1 MSSKCSLVSVGGMSY
16 EFIMAI
22 PSMSGMDGQIDMT
35 IRRTVQTLLSQFQ
48 PEERTGKAWLDAA
61 YKAGL
66 AWVSFPVGLGGL
78 GAPVGMQALVDEEL
92 GRAGATLREDPRYAV
107 GYGLAAPVLVEFAQ
121 PTVVGRMLPPLFRL
135 DEFWCQLF
143 SEPGS
148 GSDIASLATSAVR
161 DGDVWRING
170 QKVWTTL
177 GHISKW
183 ALLATRTDPTVPKHK
198 GLTFFVLDMDQ
209 PGVEVRPLR
218 QMTGDA
224 EFNEVFLT
232 DAVVPDELRLGDVGE
247 GWRVVVATLANERH
261 TVADVGSTPAGNIE
275 RAIELYRA
283 IGDRPG
289 RAATR
294 DRLMSLWVRDMVV
307 QLLMDRTDHEGS
319 LDKLG
324 QTKVKQ
330 DILKLCIDLMGPIG
344 MLYPETGYRPAGRDA
359 SSEVMEDL
367 RWQFLRSRAGTV
379 EGGTS
384 EVMKNIIGERVLG
397 LAKEPAVDRDVAWR
411 DLRR

>member
-1 MSSKCSLVSVGGMSY
+1 
-16 EFIMAI
+16 MAI
-22 PSMSGMDGQIDMT
+22 SVDSRLEGPVDVV
-35 IRRTVQTLLSQFQ
+35 IRRAVRTLLSHFG
-48 PEERTGKAWLDAA
+48 PRERTGKAWLDAA
-61 YKAGL
+61 YAAGL

-78 GAPVGMQALVDEEL
+78 GAPLGMQAVVDDEL
-92 GRAGATLREDPRYAV
+92 GTVGATLREDPRYAV

-121 PTVVGRMLPPLFRL
+121 PSVAERMLPALFRL

-143 SEPGS
+143 SEPTS
-148 GSDIASLATSAVR
+148 GSDIASLATSAVQ
-161 DGDVWRING
+161 DEDIWRING

-183 ALLATRTDPTVPKHK
+183 ALLVARTDPTVPKHK
-198 GLTFFVLDMDQ
+198 GLTFFVIDMDQ

-232 DAVVPDELRLGDVGE
+232 DAVVPDVHRLGEVGQ
-247 GWRVVVATLANERH
+247 GWKVVMATLSNERH
-261 TVADVGSTPAGNIE
+261 TVADVGSTPAGNIG

-283 IGDRPG
+283 RGKRDGNP
-289 RAATR
+289 ALR
-294 DRLMSLWVRDMVV
+294 DRLMSLWVRDRVV
-307 QLLMDRTDHEGS
+307 QFLMDRPGHEGS

-324 QTKVKQ
+324 QTALKQ
-330 DILKLCIDLMGPIG
+330 QILDLCIDLMGSTG
-344 MLYPETGYRPAGRDA
+344 LLYPDAGYRPVGRDA
-359 SSEVMEDL
+359 SSAVMDDL